1 MAGTWELN
9 GVPTLIELDSIDS
22 LNARCMS
29 ASLQS
34 PMAMFNGN
42 PNPSSVVPHRG
53 VDYTYGGVLES
64 VKFQEISSFRILL
77 AIDHC
82 HLKGS

>member
-1 MAGTWELN
+1 MCFFISNLNRKSLPPAVSSMAGTWELN

-42 PNPSSVVPHRG
+42 PNPSSVVPHI
-53 VDYTYGGVLES
+53 E
-64 VKFQEISSFRILL
+64 E
-77 AIDHC
+77 
-82 HLKGS
+82 

>member
-1 MAGTWELN
+1 MFLYLKLKPQIFITPSQPTTGVSSVAGTWELN

-42 PNPSSVVPHRG
+42 PNPSSVVTHI
-53 VDYTYGGVLES
+53 E
-64 VKFQEISSFRILL
+64 E
-77 AIDHC
+77 
-82 HLKGS
+82 